1 MSGERHLKTV
11 LGLAVLGGAL
21 AVGAA
26 TKSPAP
32 AQRAE
37 SARVVVRLARVDEIS
52 EQRSVRFSGII
63 RAKRRAMLSFSV
75 PARLAQRPVD
85 VGDRVRVGEALGLL
99 DDRGFSNAAGTTRAA
114 VAELAVRV
122 AQAERD
128 RIRVEH
134 LVEVKAATSEEL
146 EHIAAAA
153 DAVKAAYDS
162 ASAQLAEAERVQGEA
177 VLRAPFAG
185 TVTAVMLQAG
195 EWAAPGMPVVELS
208 GDGDLELHVEVP
220 ESVVPAVREG
230 LDVVAELPFASQIHL
245 SGRIASVS
253 RAAAGPGRLFPVVVD
268 LAGTA
273 GVAAGMTAELLLP
286 TKTAP
291 DLVVPL
297 HAVVNPGSSRP
308 AVFVVT
314 GDRARRVEVEV
325 GQIVG
330 ERVAVRGDLR
340 VGDRVVIA
348 GHTQLADGDQVEVRQ

>member
-1 MSGERHLKTV
+1 MSGGQHLKTV

-26 TKSPAP
+26 TRSPAP
-32 AQRAE
+32 PHGVDRL
-37 SARVVVRLARVDEIS
+37 RVVVRLAGVEQLDG
-52 EQRSVRFSGII
+52 QRSIRFSGII
-63 RAKRRAMLSFSV
+63 RARHRAVLSFSA
-75 PARLAQRPVD
+75 PARVAERPVD
-85 VGDRVRVGEALGLL
+85 VGQRVRAGDALASL
-99 DDRGFSNAAGTTRAA
+99 DARGFGNAVGTARAA
-114 VAELAVRV
+114 VAELAVRR

-128 RIRVEH
+128 RVRVNH

-146 EHIAAAA
+146 EHVAAAA
-153 DAVKAAYDS
+153 DAVRAAYDS

-185 TVTAVMLQAG
+185 TVTAVMLQPG

-230 LDVVAELPFASQIHL
+230 LPVTAELPFASQIRL
-245 SGRIASVS
+245 SGRISSVS

-268 LAGTA
+268 LAGTE

-286 TKTAP
+286 MRTDA
-291 DLVVPL
+291 DLTVPL
-297 HAVVNPGSSRP
+297 QAVVNPGSSSP
-308 AVFVVT
+308 AVFVVHE
-314 GDRARRVEVEV
+314 DRAHRVAVEV

-330 ERVAVRGDLR
+330 ERVAVRGELR
-340 VGDRVVIA
+340 AGERVVVA
-348 GHTQLADGDQVEVRQ
+348 GHTQLTEGDQVEVRQ